1 MTCNGF
7 LAIKPINN
15 KRKMNK
21 EIVHRNV
28 NLLGFKEHHQESER
42 EDWDYSSGI
51 EWGAPGSIPSTAGV
65 EMES

>member
-1 MTCNGF
+1 
-7 LAIKPINN
+7 
-15 KRKMNK
+15 MNK

-42 EDWDYSSGI
+42 EYRDYSSGI